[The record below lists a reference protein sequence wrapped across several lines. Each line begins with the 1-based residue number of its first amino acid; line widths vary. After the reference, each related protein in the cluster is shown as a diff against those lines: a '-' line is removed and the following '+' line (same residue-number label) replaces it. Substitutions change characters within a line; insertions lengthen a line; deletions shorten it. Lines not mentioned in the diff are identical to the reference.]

1 MRYFPPPYDLPGA
14 PSPGN
19 TMALQRGGMMS
30 APQYLAQ
37 LESNFDASVLARIYS
52 RKLEWLFV
60 IPFSLVVPASG
71 GNDDEVNIRSD
82 AHFQSEFIT
91 GDFTTLNA
99 GPVDAGANLLSLRI
113 TDLSNDL
120 KLMDDFIPLN
130 LFLSP
135 GRVLSPGVAGNPSQ
149 ALFYPIPFQH
159 LFPANGGIGVEAQ
172 NTGTFQNTFNLLF
185 WGRKLRAS
193 EASKTAAG

>member
-1 MRYFPPPYDLPGA
+1 MKQEPYY
-14 PSPGN
+14 PSAQN
-19 TMALQRGGMMS
+19 TMALQRGGLMS
-30 APQYLAQ
+30 APDLLRQMQ
-37 LESNFDASVLARIYS
+37 TNFDASILERVYG

-60 IPFSLVVPASG
+60 IPFQLTVAASG
-71 GNDDEVNIRSD
+71 GADDEVAIRSD
-82 AHFQSEFIT
+82 AHFDCDFIT

-99 GPVDAGANLLSLRI
+99 GPVDVGANLLSIRI

-135 GRVLSPGVAGNPSQ
+135 GRVLSPGVVGNPS
-149 ALFYPIPFQH
+149 ASLFYPIPFKH

-172 NTGTFQNTFNLLF
+172 NAGTAANTFNLLF

-193 EASKTAAG
+193 EASKEAA